1 MKNLSIPFLDAA
13 GFLLPAAIVIGA
25 LALLHYHNNNRKPE
39 LMNTADYCLP
49 ATFLSNQI
57 IAENHLQKSDCVA
70 FSDVRRLSSIDY
82 AWVLIVKK
90 QDSGTI
96 RHLTVFK

>member
-13 GFLLPAAIVIGA
+13 GFLLPAAIIIGA
-25 LALLHYHNNNRKPE
+25 VVLYYHNNNRKPE

-70 FSDVRRLSSIDY
+70 FSDVRRLSNIDY
-82 AWVLIVKK
+82 SWVLIIKK
-90 QDSGTI
+90 QDPGTI
-96 RHLTVFK
+96 KHLTIFK